1 MSVSVFSTGKNA
13 LITGAASG
21 VGLAVAKLCA
31 SHGMNLHLVD
41 NNSSSLAEA
50 RNGITTTKGTLET
63 HQMDVASLSDWSS
76 LKSTL
81 EKSNT
86 KLDFLHLNAGIG
98 AKGDWTDSSYF
109 HKIFDVNFFGVVNG
123 INTFVPHF
131 QDNSSDAKAIVV
143 TGSKQGISNPLG
155 NPAYNA
161 SKSALK
167 TITEH
172 LSFDLTKSSPST
184 SVHLLV
190 PGWTFTGLTGGG
202 STKMKPDGAW
212 SAEQV
217 ADFLYKKMGD
227 SEIHRSCLHFVISI
241 MSSPVTSVMSSPVP
255 PIMSSLIKA
264 LFKAARPSPLHT
276 PQTPQHYPHQILQH
290 HQTLQHHQLLQHR
303 QTWHQMPT
311 LPHSRKARL
320 WYGWVQ

>member
-41 NNSSSLAEA
+41 NNSSALTEA
-50 RNGITTTKGTLET
+50 KNGITTKGTLET
-63 HQMDVASLSDWSS
+63 HTLDVASLDDWSS

-81 EKSNT
+81 DKSNT
-86 KLDFLHLNAGIG
+86 RLDFLHLNAGIG
-98 AKGDWTDSSYF
+98 AKGDWTDSAYF
-109 HKIFDVNFFGVVNG
+109 HKIFDVNFFGVING

-143 TGSKQGISNPLG
+143 TGSKQGITNPPG

-167 TITEH
+167 SITEH
-172 LSFDLTKSSPST
+172 LSFDLAKSSPST

-202 STKMKPDGAW
+202 STKTKPDGAW

-217 ADFLYKKMGD
+217 ADFLYKKMG
-227 SEIHRSCLHFVISI
+227 EGKFY
-241 MSSPVTSVMSSPVP
+241 VMCPDNDVDWETDRKR
-255 PIMSSLIKA
+255 MMWTMGDVVYE
-264 LFKAARPSPLHT
+264 RQ
-276 PQTPQHYPHQILQH
+276 PQ
-290 HQTLQHHQLLQHR
+290 
-303 QTWHQMPT
+303 
-311 LPHSRKARL
+311 SRWRDEFEEEATKTMDGMNL
-320 WYGWVQ
+320 GEKQGK

>member
-41 NNSSSLAEA
+41 NNSSALTEA
-50 RNGITTTKGTLET
+50 RKDITTKGTLET
-63 HQMDVASLSDWSS
+63 HTLDVASLDDWAS

-81 EKSNT
+81 DKSNT

-109 HKIFDVNFFGVVNG
+109 HKIFDVNFFGVING
-123 INTFVPHF
+123 ISTFIPHF
-131 QDNSSDAKAIVV
+131 QNNSSDAKAIVV
-143 TGSKQGISNPLG
+143 TGSKQGITNPPG

-167 TITEH
+167 AITEH
-172 LSFDLTKSSPST
+172 LSFDLAKSSPST

-202 STKMKPDGAW
+202 STKTKPDGAW

-217 ADFLYKKMGD
+217 ADFLYKKMGEGKFYVMCPD
-227 SEIHRSCLHFVISI
+227 NDVDWETDRKRMTWTMGDVVYERQPQSRWREEFKDEAMKTMDG
-241 MSSPVTSVMSSPVP
+241 MS
-255 PIMSSLIKA
+255 LGEKQG
-264 LFKAARPSPLHT
+264 K
-276 PQTPQHYPHQILQH
+276 
-290 HQTLQHHQLLQHR
+290 
-303 QTWHQMPT
+303 
-311 LPHSRKARL
+311 
-320 WYGWVQ
+320 

>member
-41 NNSSSLAEA
+41 NNSSALTEA
-50 RNGITTTKGTLET
+50 KNGITTKGTLET
-63 HQMDVASLSDWSS
+63 HTLDVASLDDWSS

-81 EKSNT
+81 DKSNT

-109 HKIFDVNFFGVVNG
+109 HKIFDVNFFGVING

-131 QDNSSDAKAIVV
+131 QNNSSDAKAIVV
-143 TGSKQGISNPLG
+143 TGSKQGITNPPG

-167 TITEH
+167 SITEH
-172 LSFDLTKSSPST
+172 LSFDLAKSSPKT

-202 STKMKPDGAW
+202 STKAKPDGAW

-217 ADFLYKKMGD
+217 ADFLYKKMGEGKFYVMCPD
-227 SEIHRSCLHFVISI
+227 NDVDWETDRKRMMWTMGDVVYERQPQSRWRDEFKEEATKTMDG
-241 MSSPVTSVMSSPVP
+241 MS
-255 PIMSSLIKA
+255 LGEKQG
-264 LFKAARPSPLHT
+264 H
-276 PQTPQHYPHQILQH
+276 
-290 HQTLQHHQLLQHR
+290 
-303 QTWHQMPT
+303 
-311 LPHSRKARL
+311 
-320 WYGWVQ
+320 

>member
-41 NNSSSLAEA
+41 NNSSALTEA
-50 RNGITTTKGTLET
+50 KNGISTKGTLET
-63 HQMDVASLSDWSS
+63 HTLDVASIDDWSS

-81 EKSNT
+81 DKSNT

-109 HKIFDVNFFGVVNG
+109 HKIFDVNFFGVING

-143 TGSKQGISNPLG
+143 TGSKQGITNPPG

-167 TITEH
+167 SITEH
-172 LSFDLTKSSPST
+172 LSFDLAKSSPST

-202 STKMKPDGAW
+202 STKTKPDGAW

-217 ADFLYKKMGD
+217 ADFLYKKMG
-227 SEIHRSCLHFVISI
+227 EGKFY
-241 MSSPVTSVMSSPVP
+241 VMCPDNDVDWETDRKRMMWTMGDVVYERQPQSRWRDEFKEEAAKT
-255 PIMSSLIKA
+255 MDGMA
-264 LFKAARPSPLHT
+264 LGE
-276 PQTPQHYPHQILQH
+276 
-290 HQTLQHHQLLQHR
+290 R
-303 QTWHQMPT
+303 QG
-311 LPHSRKARL
+311 K
-320 WYGWVQ
+320 

>member
-41 NNSSSLAEA
+41 NNSSALTEA
-50 RNGITTTKGTLET
+50 KNGITTKGTLET
-63 HQMDVASLSDWSS
+63 HTLDVASLDDWSS

-81 EKSNT
+81 DKSNT

-109 HKIFDVNFFGVVNG
+109 HKIFDVNFFGVING

-131 QDNSSDAKAIVV
+131 QNNSSDAKAIVV
-143 TGSKQGISNPLG
+143 TGSKQGITNPPG

-167 TITEH
+167 SITEH
-172 LSFDLTKSSPST
+172 LSFDLAKSSPST

-202 STKMKPDGAW
+202 STKTKPDGAW

-217 ADFLYKKMGD
+217 ADFLYKKMGEGKFYVMCPD
-227 SEIHRSCLHFVISI
+227 NDVDWETDRKRMMWTMGDVVYERQPQSRWREEFKEEAMKTMDG
-241 MSSPVTSVMSSPVP
+241 MS
-255 PIMSSLIKA
+255 LGEKQG
-264 LFKAARPSPLHT
+264 K
-276 PQTPQHYPHQILQH
+276 
-290 HQTLQHHQLLQHR
+290 
-303 QTWHQMPT
+303 
-311 LPHSRKARL
+311 
-320 WYGWVQ
+320 

>member
-41 NNSSSLAEA
+41 NNSSALTEA
-50 RNGITTTKGTLET
+50 KDGITTKGTLET
-63 HQMDVASLSDWSS
+63 HTLDVASLDDWSS

-81 EKSNT
+81 DKSNT

-109 HKIFDVNFFGVVNG
+109 HKIFDVNFFGVING

-131 QDNSSDAKAIVV
+131 QNNSSDAKAIVV
-143 TGSKQGISNPLG
+143 TGSKQGITNPPG

-167 TITEH
+167 SITEH
-172 LSFDLTKSSPST
+172 LSFDLAKSSPST

-202 STKMKPDGAW
+202 STKTKPDGAW
-212 SAEQV
+212 SADQV
-217 ADFLYKKMGD
+217 AEFLYKKMG
-227 SEIHRSCLHFVISI
+227 EGKFYVICPDGDVDWEMDRKRMMWTMGDVVYERQPQSRWRDEFKEEA
-241 MSSPVTSVMSSPVP
+241 
-255 PIMSSLIKA
+255 IKTMDA
-264 LFKAARPSPLHT
+264 M
-276 PQTPQHYPHQILQH
+276 
-290 HQTLQHHQLLQHR
+290 TLGEKQG
-303 QTWHQMPT
+303 
-311 LPHSRKARL
+311 K
-320 WYGWVQ
+320 

>member
-1 MSVSVFSTGKNA
+1 MLISFTHYSPTVPSRTITMSVSVFSTGKNA

-41 NNSSSLAEA
+41 NNSSALTEA
-50 RNGITTTKGTLET
+50 KNGITTKGTLET
-63 HQMDVASLSDWSS
+63 HTLDVASLDDWSS

-81 EKSNT
+81 DKSNT

-109 HKIFDVNFFGVVNG
+109 HKIFDVNFFGVING

-131 QDNSSDAKAIVV
+131 QNNSSDAKAIVV
-143 TGSKQGISNPLG
+143 TGSKQGITNPPG

-167 TITEH
+167 SITEH
-172 LSFDLTKSSPST
+172 LSFDLAKSSPST

-202 STKMKPDGAW
+202 STKTKPDGAW

-217 ADFLYKKMGD
+217 ADFLYKKMGEGKFYVMCPD
-227 SEIHRSCLHFVISI
+227 NDVDWETDRKRMMWTMGDVVYERQPQSRWRDEFKEEATKTMDG
-241 MSSPVTSVMSSPVP
+241 MS
-255 PIMSSLIKA
+255 LGEKQG
-264 LFKAARPSPLHT
+264 K
-276 PQTPQHYPHQILQH
+276 
-290 HQTLQHHQLLQHR
+290 
-303 QTWHQMPT
+303 
-311 LPHSRKARL
+311 
-320 WYGWVQ
+320 